1 MTDDCKCPFH
11 AALDEMLPLL
21 CTAAERANEHLRFD
35 DDADEAERRIFL
47 LGDIVQSLGCLST
60 PELELVAEIA
70 NFLTEADEDEADEEE
85 LATTSERGAR
95 EADEAATAEGDG
107 AREVDEEELA
117 AAAAERDSNSPWR
130 LSGPPAANGDAG
142 A

>member
-11 AALDEMLPLL
+11 AALGEMLPLL

-35 DDADEAERRIFL
+35 DDADEAERRTFL

-70 NFLTEADEDEADEEE
+70 NFLTEADVEE
-85 LATTSERGAR
+85 LETSERGAR
-95 EADEAATAEGDG
+95 EADKAATSEGDSAG
-107 AREVDEEELA
+107 EVDEEELA

>member
-1 MTDDCKCPFH
+1 MTDDCKWPFY

-21 CTAAERANEHLRFD
+21 RTAAERANEDLRFD
-35 DDADEAERRIFL
+35 DDADESERRTFL

-70 NFLTEADEDEADEEE
+70 NFLAEGDEEE
-85 LATTSERGAR
+85 FATSERCAR

-117 AAAAERDSNSPWR
+117 DAAERDSNSPWR
-130 LSGPPAANGDAG
+130 LSGPPAGNGDAG

>member
-11 AALDEMLPLL
+11 AALGEMLPLL

-35 DDADEAERRIFL
+35 DDADEAERRTFL

-95 EADEAATAEGDG
+95 E
-107 AREVDEEELA
+107 VDEEELA

>member
-1 MTDDCKCPFH
+1 MTDDCKCPFY

-21 CTAAERANEHLRFD
+21 RAAAERANEDLRFD
-35 DDADEAERRIFL
+35 DDADEAERRTFL

-70 NFLTEADEDEADEEE
+70 NFLTEGDEEE
-85 LATTSERGAR
+85 LTTSERGAR
-95 EADEAATAEGDG
+95 EADGAATAEGDG
-107 AREVDEEELA
+107 AHEVNEEELA
-117 AAAAERDSNSPWR
+117 AAAGRDSNSPWR